1 MTSKAIMN
9 EMTSNVSELEK
20 YMQLIAQLPLISPE
34 REVELAKLLNE
45 GSQSQKESARE
56 EFINANLR
64 LVIKIAIEYSHCGL
78 DLADLVS
85 EGNLG
90 LIKAVERF
98 QPEKGAKFSTYAA
111 FWIRQRIRRAL
122 SNHARTIRI
131 PVHQLDRLRKVI
143 QVRKKLESDGKT
155 GMEAEI
161 ANELGLSTAKVKE
174 TLSLVSSEM
183 SLDEPMGSKDDSKQS
198 LQDLLA
204 DTGAI
209 SPDENMQNGEM
220 MSYLTEAITE
230 LPDRHRNIILRRFGL
245 NDEEPETL
253 ERIGVDYNVS
263 RERIRQLEA
272 DALRLLRRKITA
284 IHAQR
289 SKEELWMDQPI
300 TKKTPGRKS
309 KALAK

>member
-1 MTSKAIMN
+1 MN
-9 EMTSNVSELEK
+9 EMNSNVSELEK

-34 REVELAKLLNE
+34 REVELARLSN
-45 GSQSQKESARE
+45 GSQQPQKDAARE

-143 QVRKKLESDGKT
+143 QTRKKLESDGKT
-155 GMEAEI
+155 GGMEAEI
-161 ANELGLSTAKVKE
+161 ASELGLSTAKVKE

-209 SPDENMQNGEM
+209 SPDENMENGEM
-220 MSYLTEAITE
+220 LSYLREAINE
-230 LPDRHRNIILRRFGL
+230 LPERHKNIILRRFGL

-253 ERIGVDYNVS
+253 ERIGVDYHVS
-263 RERIRQLEA
+263 RERIRQLES
-272 DALRLLRRKITA
+272 DALRLLRRKINT
-284 IHAQR
+284 IHEQR
-289 SKEELWMDQPI
+289 TQEEIWMDEPLDSVSNYRS
-300 TKKTPGRKS
+300 GLV
-309 KALAK
+309 AN

>member
-1 MTSKAIMN
+1 MN
-9 EMTSNVSELEK
+9 EMNSNVSELEK

-34 REVELAKLLNE
+34 REIELARLLNDGE
-45 GSQSQKESARE
+45 QPQKDAARE

-143 QVRKKLESDGKT
+143 QARKKLESDGKSGGT
-155 GMEAEI
+155 EAEI
-161 ANELGLSTAKVKE
+161 ASELGLSTAKVKE

-209 SPDENMQNGEM
+209 SPDENMENGEM
-220 MSYLTEAITE
+220 LGYLRDAIEE
-230 LPDRHRNIILRRFGL
+230 LPERHKNIILRRFGL

-253 ERIGVDYNVS
+253 ERIGVDYHVS
-263 RERIRQLEA
+263 RERIRQLES
-272 DALRLLRRKITA
+272 DALRLLRRKINT

-289 SKEELWMDQPI
+289 SQEEIWMDEPLDSV
-300 TKKTPGRKS
+300 KNLRSG
-309 KALAK
+309 LVAK